1 MFLIPVVKDGR
12 GENCGLEILKRL
24 DIRVEREMSGNGE
37 GVWFE
42 GLWRKDGQDLIA
54 HCMSG
59 RGKGKLRIFSIY

>member
-1 MFLIPVVKDGR
+1 
-12 GENCGLEILKRL
+12 
-24 DIRVEREMSGNGE
+24 MSGNGE